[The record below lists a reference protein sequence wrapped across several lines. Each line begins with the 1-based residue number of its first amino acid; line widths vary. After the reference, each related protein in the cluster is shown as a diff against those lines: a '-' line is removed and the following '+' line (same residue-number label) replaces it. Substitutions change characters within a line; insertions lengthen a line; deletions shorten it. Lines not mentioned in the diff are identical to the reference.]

1 MAITDEVLNAPFF
14 VTSLPPGPGALPRP
28 PTTTRRRWAA
38 RLGTLPLQPLL
49 SLLPVRHRP
58 AQERV
63 KRWPV
68 VPVERTEGV
77 KRLLAQV
84 AQELPAF
91 GAGEV
96 ATTNIAH
103 LL

>member
-1 MAITDEVLNAPFF
+1 
-14 VTSLPPGPGALPRP
+14 
-28 PTTTRRRWAA
+28 
-38 RLGTLPLQPLL
+38 
-49 SLLPVRHRP
+49 
-58 AQERV
+58 
-63 KRWPV
+63 V